1 MTDFDQDDI
10 AAMRQENGGADLKRF
25 MRDQLRAGLQ
35 RRDTPTVAA
44 PPPRPPGHRPG
55 TWPSG
60 TSPPEPR
67 PSAHTPAQW
76 GAALNEYRAALMADD
91 HTQLN
96 SDQPCGCVTCQL
108 AKEN

>member
-10 AAMRQENGGADLKRF
+10 AAMRRENGGADLKRF
-25 MRDQLRAGLQ
+25 MRDQLRAGL
-35 RRDTPTVAA
+35 RRRSMPTVAA
-44 PPPRPPGHRPG
+44 PPPKPPGYRPG
-55 TWPSG
+55 AWPSG

-67 PSAHTPAQW
+67 PQAHPPAAW
-76 GAALNEYRAALMADD
+76 GAALNDYRAALMTYD

-96 SDQPCGCVTCQL
+96 SDQPCGCVTCQI